1 MRKIQK
7 VEVEGEEV
15 VVEAVGEEGGRT
27 ISCHSDTRE
36 DSKSKLPKILVIL

>member
-1 MRKIQK
+1 MKKIQK
-7 VEVEGEEV
+7 VAEAGAEEEV
-15 VVEAVGEEGGRT
+15 GVGGRT